1 MLFSKQ
7 KAIALSITSNNN
19 IGFIFNWFFYVYKDG
34 KCCSE
39 YFGKLIRFY
48 FIIPFINCFLRCV
61 RVICWFLPGNLFEGN
76 QWYTVLTTFLLLS
89 MIQYVK
95 LLNLWLWKLLGSS
108 ISFLIL
114 CSVSVVLLHLQNFS
128 RPFSILSPHQ
138 AFPLFYSWGNR
149 YKKIKWNQDV
159 KTLLVEFK
167 LEPITF
173 STRSRSPFVLLELNF
188 EDNSSYTLISSK
200 QCYINS
206 MKFWVHN
213 LNPGHEDVP
222 LCSTFK
228 N

>member
-7 KAIALSITSNNN
+7 KTIALSITSNNN
-19 IGFIFNWFFYVYKDG
+19 IGVFFNWFFYVYKHG

-48 FIIPFINCFLRCV
+48 FIISFTNCFLRCV

-76 QWYTVLTTFLLLS
+76 KWYTVLTTFLLFS

-95 LLNLWLWKLLGSS
+95 LLNLRLWKLLGSS

-114 CSVSVVLLHLQNFS
+114 CSVSIVLLQLQNFS
-128 RPFSILSPHQ
+128 HPFSILSPHQ
-138 AFPLFYSWGNR
+138 PFPLFYSWGNR

-167 LEPITF
+167 LEPVTF
-173 STRSRSPFVLLELNF
+173 STRSQSPFVLLELNF

-213 LNPGHEDVP
+213 LNPGQWRCAIM
-222 LCSTFK
+222 LNF
-228 N
+228 